1 MSQKAF
7 LIMINIPVILIVFLL
22 GLFLPELSSKDLLF
36 GFRLSHK
43 QRASE
48 EIKNVIKT
56 YRNHYM
62 IICGVYTFL
71 LILVF
76 SFFGKYYILFP
87 GLIILVVLMEV
98 VYSRAHRI
106 LSNMDSLKGLNNAEG
121 NYIIIG
127 SEKYSKATDYYWLLI
142 PFSIALFTLLGGIG
156 AYESIPIVIPSYLL
170 MGKKSGIWLRKSLT
184 TIYVSVL
191 LQLAIITASYFI
203 NKYISR
209 IKLNLGSINT
219 EKYEKIV
226 KIYIKIWSCADI
238 AICSMLCCI
247 LMIIGFNSV
256 IIINKWTAY
265 LLIALLLSAIC
276 IVLIAAYKSTGAN
289 GKKLELNRYYIKPL
303 KTVTE
308 SAVINRN
315 DEAYWKL
322 GNFYF
327 NPRDPNMWIKRTSR
341 RGYDLN
347 YGKPASWL
355 ILSIFMALFI
365 FVTWIL
371 IMYGK

>member
-56 YRNHYM
+56 YMNLYM
-62 IICGVYTFL
+62 IICGMYTFL

-87 GLIILVVLMEV
+87 GLIILVILMEV

-121 NYIIIG
+121 NYIIIRND
-127 SEKYSKATDYYWLLI
+127 KYSKATDYYWLLI
-142 PFSIALFTLLGGIG
+142 SFSFALFTLLGGIG

-170 MGKKSGIWLRKSLT
+170 MGKRSGIWLRKSLT

-203 NKYISR
+203 NRYISHT
-209 IKLNLGSINT
+209 KLNLGSINT

-226 KIYIKIWSCADI
+226 KIYIKIWSRAYI
-238 AICSMLCCI
+238 VICSMLCCI
-247 LMIIGFNSV
+247 FMLIGFNSV

-276 IVLIAAYKSTGAN
+276 IVLIATYKSTGAN
-289 GKKLELNRYYIKPL
+289 GEKLELNRHYIKSH
-303 KTVTE
+303 KTAAE

-327 NPRDPNMWIKRTSR
+327 NPRDPNMWIKRTSG

-365 FVTWIL
+365 FATWIL

>member
-48 EIKNVIKT
+48 EIKNVIKA
-56 YRNHYM
+56 YRNHYV
-62 IICGVYTFL
+62 IICGMYTFL
-71 LILVF
+71 LILIF

-87 GLIILVVLMEV
+87 GLIILVILMEI

-121 NYIIIG
+121 NYIIMG
-127 SEKYSKATDYYWLLI
+127 NEKYSKATDYYWLLI

-156 AYESIPIVIPSYLL
+156 AYENMPIVMPSYLL

-203 NKYISR
+203 NRYISR

-226 KIYIKIWSCADI
+226 KIYIKIWSHADI
-238 AICSMLCCI
+238 VICSMLCCI
-247 LMIIGFNSV
+247 LMLIGFNSV

-265 LLIALLLSAIC
+265 ILIALLLSAIC
-276 IVLIAAYKSTGAN
+276 IVLIATYKSTGAN
-289 GKKLELNRYYIKPL
+289 GEKLELNKHYIKPH
-303 KTVTE
+303 KAVTE

-315 DEAYWKL
+315 DGVYWKL

-327 NPRDPNMWIKRTSR
+327 NPRDPNMWIKRTSG

-371 IMYGK
+371 IIYGK

>member
-43 QRASE
+43 QRASGG
-48 EIKNVIKT
+48 IKNVIKT

-62 IICGVYTFL
+62 IICGMYTFL
-71 LILVF
+71 LILIF
-76 SFFGKYYILFP
+76 SFFGKYFILFP
-87 GLIILVVLMEV
+87 GLIILVILMEV

-121 NYIIIG
+121 NYIIMG
-127 SEKYSKATDYYWLLI
+127 NEKYSKATDYYWLLI
-142 PFSIALFTLLGGIG
+142 PFSIALFTLLVGIR
-156 AYESIPIVIPSYLL
+156 AYENIPIVMPSYLL

-203 NKYISR
+203 SRYISR

-226 KIYIKIWSCADI
+226 KIYTKIWSRADI
-238 AICSMLCCI
+238 VICSMLCCI
-247 LMIIGFNSV
+247 LMLIGFNSV
-256 IIINKWTAY
+256 IIIKKWTAY
-265 LLIALLLSAIC
+265 ILIALLLSSIC

-289 GKKLELNRYYIKPL
+289 GEKLELNKHYIKPH
-303 KTVTE
+303 KTVPE

-327 NPRDPNMWIKRTSR
+327 NPRDPNMWIKRTSG

-355 ILSIFMALFI
+355 ILSTLMALFI

>member
-76 SFFGKYYILFP
+76 SFLGKYYILFP

-127 SEKYSKATDYYWLLI
+127 NEKYSKATDYYWLLI

-156 AYESIPIVIPSYLL
+156 AYESIPIVMPSYLL
-170 MGKKSGIWLRKSLT
+170 MGKKPGIWLRKSLT

-226 KIYIKIWSCADI
+226 KIYIKIWSRADI
-238 AICSMLCCI
+238 VICPILCCI
-247 LMIIGFNSV
+247 LMLIGFISV
-256 IIINKWTAY
+256 IIINKWAAF

-276 IVLIAAYKSTGAN
+276 IVLIAAYKSTGSN
-289 GKKLELNRYYIKPL
+289 GEKLELNQHYIKPH
-303 KTVTE
+303 KAVTE

>member
-7 LIMINIPVILIVFLL
+7 LIMINVPVILIVFLL

-43 QRASE
+43 QRASK
-48 EIKNVIKT
+48 EIKNVIKA

-87 GLIILVVLMEV
+87 GLIILVILMEV
-98 VYSRAHRI
+98 VYSRVHRI
-106 LSNMDSLKGLNNAEG
+106 LSNMNSLKGLNNAEG

-127 SEKYSKATDYYWLLI
+127 NEKYSKATDYYWLLI
-142 PFSIALFTLLGGIG
+142 PFSIALLTLLGGIG
-156 AYESIPIVIPSYLL
+156 AYTSIPIVMPSYLL

-203 NKYISR
+203 NRYISR
-209 IKLNLGSINT
+209 IKLDLGSINT

-226 KIYIKIWSCADI
+226 KIYIKIWSRADVV
-238 AICSMLCCI
+238 ICSMLCCI
-247 LMIIGFNSV
+247 LMLIGFNSV
-256 IIINKWTAY
+256 IIINKWAAY

-276 IVLIAAYKSTGAN
+276 IVLIAAYKATGAN
-289 GKKLELNRYYIKPL
+289 GKKLELNMHYIKPH
-303 KTVTE
+303 KAVTE

-315 DEAYWKL
+315 DETYWKL

-327 NPRDPNMWIKRTSR
+327 NPRDPNMWIKRTSG

-355 ILSIFMALFI
+355 LLSIFMALFI